1 MSHEFQPMDLLST
14 SRKRRPSTLDIIGG
28 HIREME
34 AVKLKSGKIIQD
46 LSEETILSKDNEESQ
61 SPILQ
66 EQEDQLESS
75 VYNLLRSYLISP
87 EMNQESLDVQ
97 IEQAMDMM
105 KTILKTTVRSEFCK
119 YQNKIVRLEEIAE
132 QLQHENKLLRNYVDS
147 EVISQLEQ
155 DSFKTSFDSSDNSE
169 DGSQSF
175 RE

>member
-1 MSHEFQPMDLLST
+1 
-14 SRKRRPSTLDIIGG
+14 
-28 HIREME
+28 
-34 AVKLKSGKIIQD
+34 
-46 LSEETILSKDNEESQ
+46 
-61 SPILQ
+61 
-66 EQEDQLESS
+66 
-75 VYNLLRSYLISP
+75 
-87 EMNQESLDVQ
+87 
-97 IEQAMDMM
+97 MM

-169 DGSQSF
+169 DGSQSL